1 MFRLGIYHTKD
12 VFPTEGRT
20 TATFVRPGGPIAM
33 AVPSAGPF
41 LRGLA
46 AAASLLLALGAG
58 GGERAAAQ
66 GHLDAR
72 YAATLGGIPI
82 GRGAWVIDISD
93 DHYTAAASGVT
104 AGIMRVFTSGQ
115 GTTAAR
121 GNVSGG
127 NLLPV
132 SYASSIKTDDKN
144 EDIRMTLRGSNV
156 TDFTVTPPTL
166 PNPERVPLADSH
178 RRGAAD
184 PMTGSLMRVPGT
196 GNPVAPEACNRTQSI
211 FDGRMR
217 FDLQFQFKR
226 MDSVKAERGYEGPA
240 VVCAVYFK
248 PIAGYVPDRAA
259 IRYLVDLRTI
269 EVWLAPIAGTRVLVP
284 FRMSIPTP
292 LGEGVLLATQFVSGP
307 RVSRANPASSKTQ

>member
-1 MFRLGIYHTKD
+1 
-12 VFPTEGRT
+12 
-20 TATFVRPGGPIAM
+20 
-33 AVPSAGPF
+33 
-41 LRGLA
+41 
-46 AAASLLLALGAG
+46 LALFAAF
-58 GGERAAAQ
+58 GERAAAE
-66 GHLDAR
+66 GRLDAR

-93 DHYTAAASGVT
+93 DQYTAAASGMT

-121 GNVSGG
+121 GNVASG

-132 SYASSIKTDDKN
+132 SYASSIKTEEKN
-144 EDIRMTLRGSNV
+144 EDIRMTLRGANI
-156 TDFTVTPPTL
+156 TEFTVTPPTQ
-166 PNPERVPLADSH
+166 PNPERVPLADAH
-178 RRGAAD
+178 RRGAND
-184 PMTGSLMRVPGT
+184 PMTGSLMRVPGS

-226 MDSVKAERGYEGPA
+226 MDSVKAERGYEGPV

-248 PIAGYVPDRAA
+248 PIAGYIPDRPA

-292 LGEGVLLATQFVSGP
+292 LGDGVLQATQFVSGP
-307 RVSRANPASSKTQ
+307 RVSRASPASAKTQ